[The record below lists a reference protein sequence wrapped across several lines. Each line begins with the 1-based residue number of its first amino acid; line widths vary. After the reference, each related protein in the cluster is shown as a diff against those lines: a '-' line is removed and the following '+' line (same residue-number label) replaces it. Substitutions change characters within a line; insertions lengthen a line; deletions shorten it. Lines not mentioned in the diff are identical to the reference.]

1 MSSETDPQVHGP
13 QLPPSDVI
21 AVREKTRSPGGVPL
35 SPPIPFTPETPFVI
49 HLTREAADELNELM
63 AQTGDTPTQ
72 LLRKALGLYKV
83 TRQAIQEGKAV
94 GIAETPDS
102 LESQF
107 VGI

>member
-1 MSSETDPQVHGP
+1 MSSETHPQVHGS
-13 QLPPSDVI
+13 QLPPNDVI
-21 AVREKTRSPGGVPL
+21 VVREKTRSSGRVPL
-35 SPPIPFTPETPFVI
+35 SPPIPFTPESQFI
-49 HLTREAADELNELM
+49 LHLTPEAANELNELM

-72 LLRKALGLYKV
+72 LFQKALGLYKV

-102 LESQF
+102 LESEF